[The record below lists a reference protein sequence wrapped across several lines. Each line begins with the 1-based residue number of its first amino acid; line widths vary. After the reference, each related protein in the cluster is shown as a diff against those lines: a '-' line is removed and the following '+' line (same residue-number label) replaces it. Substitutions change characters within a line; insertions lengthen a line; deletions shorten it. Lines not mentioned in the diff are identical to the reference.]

1 MPISELR
8 FTGFKDANGLNIH
21 EGDYLILKLSD
32 LPEDEIKK
40 RTLNVMMDA
49 YDIQYMQAY
58 IKPTGQLRYDLDVIY
73 VDGNNR
79 ALTEVE
85 YAFIYEQHDMSKEDF
100 WADFAI
106 HSKLD
111 AIETCPSFHYFSMLK
126 GIVKT
131 QLWAKSHPLVNRD
144 HVKAMDL
151 QLFDNKKNQIT
162 QGQHF
167 MFTVPDDVF
176 HAEYDTFYGGN
187 LGKDMRKIACRHY
200 LIYVIPTEFL
210 AVRLMTYFIKD
221 DMTPFTIA
229 EDEKIFGHDA
239 EHFSHDGIDINTVD
253 KQEVSLSYAEDA
265 FTFVRYLI
273 SKGWLTHEPN
283 PVVDLSKIK
292 VGYKHFFSS

>member
-1 MPISELR
+1 MTNPALR
-8 FTGFKDANGLNIH
+8 FTGFKDPKGLDIF

-32 LPEDEIKK
+32 LPEEEIKQ

-85 YAFIYEQHDMSKEDF
+85 YAFIYEHHDMNKEEF
-100 WADFAI
+100 WAEFST
-106 HSKLD
+106 HSMLD
-111 AIETCPSFHYFSMLK
+111 KIETCPSFHYFSMLK

-131 QLWAKSHPLVNRD
+131 QLWMKSEPLVIRD
-144 HVKAMDL
+144 TIKLMDL
-151 QLFDNKKNQIT
+151 QLSDNQQKPIS

-167 MFTVPDDVF
+167 LFTVPDDVF
-176 HAEYDTFYGGN
+176 YAEHDNFYGGK
-187 LGKDMRKIACRHY
+187 LGQTMRKIACRHY

-210 AVRLMTYFIKD
+210 AVRLMTCFLKD

-229 EDEKIFGHDA
+229 EDEKIFDHDA
-239 EHFSHDGIDINTVD
+239 EYFAHDGIDLNTVD
-253 KQEVSLSYAEDA
+253 KQEVCLSYVEDA
-265 FTFVRYLI
+265 FTFVRYLT
-273 SKGWLTHEPN
+273 SKKWLSHEPN
-283 PVVDLSKIK
+283 PAIDLSKLK
-292 VGYKHFFSS
+292 VGYKHFFSA

>member
-8 FTGFKDANGLNIH
+8 FTGFKDANGLNIY

-32 LPEDEIKK
+32 LPADEIKQ

-85 YAFIYEQHDMSKEDF
+85 YAFIYEKHDMSKEDF
-100 WADFAI
+100 WADFAM

-126 GIVKT
+126 GIVQT
-131 QLWAKSHPLVNRD
+131 QLWVKSAPLINRE
-144 HVKAMDL
+144 HVLAMDL
-151 QLFDNKKNQIT
+151 KLFDNKQNPIV

-167 MFTVPDDVF
+167 LFTVPDSVF
-176 HAEYDTFYGGN
+176 HAEHDIFYGGN
-187 LGKDMRKIACRHY
+187 LGKHMKEISARHY
-200 LIYVIPTEFL
+200 LVYIIPTEFL
-210 AVRLMTYFIKD
+210 SVRLMTCFLKD
-221 DMTPFTIA
+221 DMTPFSIA
-229 EDEKIFGHDA
+229 EDEAFFKHDA
-239 EHFSHDGIDINTVD
+239 AYYEQDGIDINTVD
-253 KQEVSLSYAEDA
+253 QSDVCISYAEDA

-273 SKGWLTHEPN
+273 SKGWLSYEPN
-283 PVVDLSKIK
+283 PAVDMSKIK
-292 VGYKHFFSS
+292 VGYKHFFSA